1 MNNIFLGFIFILFDF
16 TLNFNESTLSLMPAF
31 VGYWFLGKGLVE
43 LQGRSESITKAIPLA
58 KFMIVFSA
66 ITWLINLF
74 AIQLGL
80 VGTAI
85 GLVETVFSIYV
96 SYLVVVGIK
105 EVEEYHQAD
114 LQANKLKQAWLMST
128 ICRLCVG
135 LLIWVPFLIL
145 IVIVVAFAI
154 HIYFMVALNNT
165 KKAYYELPPMSSSWN
180 DTNDSGEI

>member
-1 MNNIFLGFIFILFDF
+1 MNNIFIGFIFILFDF
-16 TLNFNESTLSLMPAF
+16 TLSFNENTLSLLPAF

-43 LQGRSESITKAIPLA
+43 LQDRSESITKAIPFA

-74 AIQLGL
+74 AIPLGF
-80 VGTAI
+80 VGIAI
-85 GLVETVFSIYV
+85 GFVETVLSIYV

-114 LQANKLKQAWLMST
+114 LQADKLKQAWLIST

-145 IVIVVAFAI
+145 VAIVATFII
-154 HIYFMVALNNT
+154 HIYFMMLLNNT
-165 KKAYYELPPMSSSWN
+165 KKAYYELPPRTSSWN
-180 DTNDSGEI
+180 DTNYTDEI

>member
-1 MNNIFLGFIFILFDF
+1 MNNIFIGFIFILFDF
-16 TLNFNESTLSLMPAF
+16 TLNFNENTLSLLPAF

-43 LQGRSESITKAIPLA
+43 LQDRSENITKAIPLA

-74 AIQLGL
+74 AIPLGV
-80 VGTAI
+80 VGAAI

-114 LQANKLKQAWLMST
+114 LQADQLKKAWLMST

-145 IVIVVAFAI
+145 IAIVAAFII
-154 HIYFMVALNNT
+154 HIYFMVILNNA
-165 KKAYYELPPMSSSWN
+165 KKAYYELPPMTNMSSN
-180 DTNDSGEI
+180 DEI